1 MFSNVLYS
9 FFRFYFWFCISMVGL
24 YVVLSGLF
32 YSIGSTEFSSF
43 QQLVKTS
50 PATYIIV
57 GSIVIVPFILGSLF
71 SKVSRD

>member
-1 MFSNVLYS
+1 MFSNALYS
-9 FFRFYFWFCISMVGL
+9 LFRFYFWLCIALVGL

-32 YSIGSTEFSSF
+32 YSIGNGEFSSF

-50 PATYIIV
+50 PLTYIVV
-57 GSIVIVPFILGSLF
+57 GSIVIVPFILGALF